1 MKLAVVPF
9 LVVALSG
16 PVSAQSEGRGGTQ
29 NAASVLGRGWTALG
43 ARQPSRA
50 LQLARQLL
58 RTDPGDHD
66 AIALAVAALTA
77 IPQPIS
83 ALDEYEK
90 WLAQIRLEDPFLIR
104 PIAIA
109 TLEQIGAGSDTL
121 LAISALE
128 HLTTSGI
135 PGARER
141 LQAVRTDQNALVAD
155 AALARLGDTRAA
167 ARLVQSAQTIAAGRG
182 ASIAELLPLGGT
194 AAIPVLRQMLQDP
207 APPTRAAA
215 IRALGKMEA
224 REALPD
230 IQLRM
235 TDQNPLVRAR
245 AVVALAR
252 MGNRQAEEQVTQ
264 MLESPVPDV
273 RLIAAETYAD
283 RGNGP
288 WISAIMPLL
297 QDQGGLTRLMA
308 AELIAPIDPEA
319 VRSVLGQAAQDT
331 NPVVRTEAMRILSA
345 SGAFSL
351 MSGDWPSLRK
361 WLRDPEAAIR
371 MNAARIV
378 IELTSGAR

>member
-9 LVVALSG
+9 LLAALAG
-16 PVSAQSEGRGGTQ
+16 PVWAQSEGRGDAQ
-29 NAASVLGRGWTALG
+29 NAASVVGRGWSALG
-43 ARQPSRA
+43 ARQPAQA
-50 LQLARQLL
+50 LELARQLL
-58 RTDPGDHD
+58 QKNPSDHE
-66 AIALAVAALTA
+66 AIGLAVAALTA
-77 IPQPIS
+77 IPQPVS
-83 ALDEYEK
+83 ALDEYER
-90 WLAQIRLEDPFLIR
+90 WFTQVRLEDPFLVR

-109 TLEQIGAGSDTL
+109 TLEQIAAGSDTL
-121 LAISALE
+121 LAIGALE
-128 HLTTSGI
+128 HLSSSRI

-141 LQAVRTDQNALVAD
+141 LQSGRTDQNALMTD
-155 AALARLGDTRAA
+155 AALARLGDTNAA
-167 ARLVQSAQTIAAGRG
+167 ARLVQSGQTAGPGRG
-182 ASIAELLPLGGT
+182 AAVAALLPLGGS
-194 AAIPVLRQMLQDP
+194 AAIPVLRQMLQDA

-215 IRALGKMEA
+215 LRALGKMEA

-235 TDQNPLVRAR
+235 TDPSPLVRAR

-319 VRSVLGQAAQDT
+319 VRSVLGQAAQDA
-331 NPVVRTEAMRILSA
+331 NPVVRSEAMRILA
-345 SGAFSL
+345 EPEAFSL

-378 IELTSGAR
+378 IELTSGAH